1 MYASFLC
8 SDGASIHDK
17 VTIEEIC
24 IENRQQDGISTKQ
37 IYQNKN
43 IDINRIT
50 DVMKDF

>member
-1 MYASFLC
+1 MLPFFVQMV
-8 SDGASIHDK
+8 HQFMTK

-43 IDINRIT
+43 IDINRIV
-50 DVMKDF
+50 DGMKDF